1 MSALVSLH
9 RLGRGGTAG
18 SGGPIDTC
26 AYSLHNG
33 GVFPCVLGL
42 CRIEVDGEKR
52 EVWEYTIENAS
63 AQVQP
68 EEEERE
74 QRVFREVSAGHG
86 AHSLVLRNMGSSDHH
101 GDGTAGA
108 LHT

>member
-1 MSALVSLH
+1 MIPVPVLCIM
-9 RLGRGGTAG
+9 GEF
-18 SGGPIDTC
+18 
-26 AYSLHNG
+26 
-33 GVFPCVLGL
+33 FPRVLGL
-42 CRIEVDGEKR
+42 CRIELDGEKR

-74 QRVFREVSAGHG
+74 QRVFRDVSTGPG
-86 AHSLVLRNMGSSDHH
+86 DYSLVLSSRDSSDHH
-101 GDGTAGA
+101 GNVTAGV

>member
-1 MSALVSLH
+1 MSALVSLQEVEGTL
-9 RLGRGGTAG
+9 LGQE
-18 SGGPIDTC
+18 GPIDAIILC
-26 AYSLHNG
+26 IMGEFY
-33 GVFPCVLGL
+33 PCVLGL
-42 CRIEVDGEKR
+42 CRIELDGEKR

-74 QRVFREVSAGHG
+74 QRVFREVSTGHR
-86 AHSLVLRNMGSSDHH
+86 AYSRVLSNRGSPDHH